1 MNEMEIHERCLMDY
15 EDSLMYII
23 NQVEYG
29 HLEVCQNCGN
39 IWDGHA
45 QCNCWQWNDILE
57 DDDMGI
63 ALSIETPMYTGLT
76 DTGLTDTGLTDTGLT
91 DTGLTDTGLTDT
103 GLTDTESI
111 DSDDDFDPVIYG
123 GDPIT

>member
-1 MNEMEIHERCLMDY
+1 MEIHERCLMDY

-91 DTGLTDTGLTDT
+91 DTEYMDTEY
-103 GLTDTESI
+103 TDTESI

>member
-1 MNEMEIHERCLMDY
+1 MNSNEKHENCLMEH
-15 EDSLMYII
+15 EDNLTHII
-23 NQVEYG
+23 NQ
-29 HLEVCQNCGN
+29 LEIGELVSCENCGN

-57 DDDMGI
+57 DDNMGI
-63 ALSIETPMYTGLT
+63 ALSIETDPPI
-76 DTGLTDTGLTDTGLT
+76 

>member
-1 MNEMEIHERCLMDY
+1 MEIHERCLMDY

-29 HLEVCQNCGN
+29 HLEVCQDCGN

-45 QCNCWQWNDILE
+45 QCNCWQWNDIL

-63 ALSIETPMYTGLT
+63 ALSIETDPPMY
-76 DTGLTDTGLTDTGLT
+76 
-91 DTGLTDTGLTDT
+91 TGLTDT